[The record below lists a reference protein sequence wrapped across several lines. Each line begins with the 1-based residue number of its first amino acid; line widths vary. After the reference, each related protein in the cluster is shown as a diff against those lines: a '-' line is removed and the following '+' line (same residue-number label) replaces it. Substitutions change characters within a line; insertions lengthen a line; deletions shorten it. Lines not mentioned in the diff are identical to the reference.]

1 MQGKTPGPHGAHR
14 AGRSWLLASIGLLLL
29 SCRPPAAAP
38 PHLPVEMLL
47 REIDAASVRLQ
58 DFRGSAV
65 VETSFADRRGRASL
79 RIRYLNP
86 ARFRIDVHGSLFQ
99 ILAVLLIHDRQVR
112 LYIPRENTV
121 FEGTVGTGDA
131 TIPGLD
137 LTLEDVRAAVTGTV
151 APGRYGGVPVADYR
165 QDGGSAAVTFVDG
178 NGRRSLWIDTKT
190 MSVTR
195 EVSESP
201 ANRATVTRT
210 YERFRRRNGIWRP
223 DRVRITREG
232 HQAGTFE
239 LTYRTQ
245 AVNRGLKPADIDV
258 RLPETVVRRPLEE
271 AAPVFET
278 MDGASDRSG
287 RF

>member
-1 MQGKTPGPHGAHR
+1 MQGKTPGLHGAR
-14 AGRSWLLASIGLLLL
+14 YFGRPWMLACIGLLIL

-38 PHLPVEMLL
+38 NPMPVERLL
-47 REIDAASVRLQ
+47 RGIDVAAGSLQ
-58 DFRGSAV
+58 DFKGSAV

-79 RIRYLNP
+79 RIRYRNP

-99 ILAVLLIHDRQVR
+99 IFAVVLIHDRRIR

-121 FEGTVGTGDA
+121 FEGTLETGD
-131 TIPGLD
+131 TSIPGLG
-137 LTLEDVRAAVTGTV
+137 LTLEDVRAAVTGTIM
-151 APGRYGGVPVADYR
+151 PGRYPGLPVVDYHH
-165 QDGGSAAVTFVDG
+165 DTDSAAIFFEDG
-178 NGRRSLWIDTKT
+178 DGRRSLKIDTKT
-190 MSVTR
+190 MTVTR

-201 ANRATVTRT
+201 VHRVTDTRT
-210 YERFRRRNGIWRP
+210 FGRFRRRNGVWRP
-223 DRVRITREG
+223 DHVRITRDG
-232 HQAGTFE
+232 QQAGTIE

-245 AVNRGLKPADIDV
+245 SVNRGLKPADIDV

-278 MDGASDRSG
+278 MDDPSDRDG